1 MASQNADGPQHPSIG
16 VRSSVSDAQRIRERR
31 ERDRAYR
38 SAHAEEIAAKA
49 RIWREANKDHIREAQ
64 RRWKEENQEL
74 SRELNR
80 ESMRRTA
87 ARRRRLADTR
97 RKARER
103 SAEWKRQHPAHVRE
117 YKRQWVADNHDKMRE
132 YYRRYH
138 AKHHDEV
145 NARATARRDADPEKV
160 TKARKEWANRNKDR
174 LAEIQRNYRS
184 DPEKYRAVLDSNSA
198 AKRLGRRLEGAGLP
212 SKKVHRAS
220 AAERRANE
228 HAADE
233 YFGNPDL
240 PERLRQFTVFTEAL
254 TAHVLANG
262 SRMRE
267 FAEAYVATRERI
279 GLPNVDVE
287 KVVYARAVEIV
298 TNQMRRVDQLT
309 GRNVASAVRS
319 AKATVAE
326 HERHEQYVKLVR
338 GLDAHIR
345 RHSVR
350 LAGMATMAN
359 RARAESGQSRIPVGP
374 LIVRIAI
381 GEVTRVVPIGR
392 LRVGDLRRIRDGALR
407 RYDRQNV
414 DEHFVAPHGLSP
426 SQTMARWM

>member
-1 MASQNADGPQHPSIG
+1 MANQNADGPQQPSIG
-16 VRSSVSDAQRIRERR
+16 KSSVADAQRVQERR

-49 RIWREANKDHIREAQ
+49 RIWREANKDHIREEQ
-64 RRWKEENQEL
+64 RRWKEENRER

-87 ARRRRLADTR
+87 ARRRRLADLR

-103 SAEWKRQHPAHVRE
+103 SAEWKRQHPERVRE
-117 YKRQWVADNHDKMRE
+117 YKKQWATDNHDKMRE

-138 AKHHDEV
+138 AKHRDEV

-198 AKRLGRRLEGAGLP
+198 AKRLGRRLERAGLP
-212 SKKVHRAS
+212 SKKVHRSS

-240 PERLRQFTVFTEAL
+240 PQRLRQFTAFTEAL
-254 TAHVLANG
+254 TAHLLANG
-262 SRMRE
+262 ARMRE
-267 FAEAYVATRERI
+267 FAEAYVATRERM

-309 GRNVASAVRS
+309 GRDVAAGVRS
-319 AKATVAE
+319 AKAAVAE
-326 HERHEQYVKLVR
+326 RERGEQYAALLKAV
-338 GLDAHIR
+338 DAHIR

-350 LAGMATMAN
+350 LSTGASAVN
-359 RARAESGQSRIPVGP
+359 RARMEAGQPKIPMGP
-374 LIVRIAI
+374 LIVRIALS
-381 GEVTRVVPIGR
+381 EAMRVLR
-392 LRVGDLRRIRDGALR
+392 TDKLRVGDLRLIRDVALR
-407 RYDRQNV
+407 RLERQNL
-414 DEHFVAPHGLSP
+414 DQHLLVARGPSP
-426 SQTMARWM
+426 SQPSVRLM